1 MPCSELYILHFTVEQ
16 SVCREMTRMV
26 QRTALVGNKKGWRRG
41 SRVFGMK
48 LLPWTPSIASAHDIM
63 ADFIGM
69 TISVT
74 LLQPPGAVLIGRV
87 AHVIAG
93 QTLALEH
100 VFFPQSG
107 NHVPSYNVP
116 AHLIQD
122 LHVVETNFEASSK
135 PSTPAAN
142 ISASRGTA
150 QFPAPL
156 PIPGQDARVES
167 PLAKKTPSFVDPAI
181 LSFSKS
187 PAPSARSQPPPP
199 PPPTAVQQPS
209 APITPSKKALS
220 TAAAAIPP
228 ITTSPFVAHAAEP
241 PISQEQEY
249 ADEDAAQSA
258 KKTRR
263 GRRGPRTTQVPL
275 AAATEAQTV
284 KETLSPN
291 VSRNG
296 NDMTITPSTNKKGWR
311 STPLL
316 KEPTSA
322 ASSKTKKKAKH
333 PLNGLA
339 NQNGWATEEATD
351 IQEMEDFDF
360 EANLSKFDKRTVFD
374 QIRNED
380 TTADEDRLVSHNRLA
395 RPGTYGGKNL
405 HPTENVL
412 SPTLKP
418 KVHEGDLESSSDA
431 DTELNFGSGP
441 NSKRAPSRTSNK
453 RPSRMSNSGLPEDI
467 IHPLA
472 ASLASTAFNRSMSSL
487 RGSSIVAS
495 SPNPNRARSPQ
506 SIQSPMHSLDQ
517 LSLAQQAAAAPRP
530 HFKTPK
536 SKYPCSL
543 YHPDRLRQAEADAI
557 SNIGISADAITE
569 NAARGIA
576 ESVLT
581 STLKPGA
588 SRRNSKIANNQPNSN
603 SKPVVVILAGNHV
616 TGARAIASARHLYS
630 RNFKVLISVLDF
642 SNPSV
647 WHPQLAKHIHS
658 LQALGRKAARTEGWR
673 STSGQIKKLDGPPV
687 IIVDA
692 LLDGQRYAD
701 IRDDDLRT
709 EAREMIDWA
718 NRSRAGVLSI
728 NIPSGFDNVNGS
740 SSIVDGEPLA
750 IRPEAVLALGVPV
763 LGLLE
768 AIREGEGSAWTVT
781 AIDTGVNVVLGDR
794 EKVQFG
800 TEWSVNLR
808 FVSGEA

>member
-1 MPCSELYILHFTVEQ
+1 
-16 SVCREMTRMV
+16 
-26 QRTALVGNKKGWRRG
+26 
-41 SRVFGMK
+41 
-48 LLPWTPSIASAHDIM
+48 M

-74 LLQPPGAVLIGRV
+74 LQQPPGAVLIGRV

-100 VFFPQSG
+100 VFFPHSG

-116 AHLIQD
+116 ANLILD

-135 PSTPAAN
+135 PHTPAAN
-142 ISASRGTA
+142 ISASRGSS
-150 QFPAPL
+150 QFPPPAPAHE
-156 PIPGQDARVES
+156 ARIES

-187 PAPSARSQPPPP
+187 PAPAARVQPPPLP
-199 PPPTAVQQPS
+199 QQPS
-209 APITPSKKALS
+209 APVTPSKKALS
-220 TAAAAIPP
+220 AATAAVPP
-228 ITTSPFVAHAAEP
+228 TVTSPFVAHATEP
-241 PISQEQEY
+241 STLQEQEY
-249 ADEDAAQSA
+249 ADDNPTQSG

-263 GRRGPRTTQVPL
+263 GRRGPRPTQIPL

-296 NDMTITPSTNKKGWR
+296 NDMTVTPSTNKKGWR

-322 ASSKTKKKAKH
+322 ASASSKTKKKSKRT
-333 PLNGLA
+333 LNGLGD
-339 NQNGWATEEATD
+339 QNGWATEEATD
-351 IQEMEDFDF
+351 IHDMGDFDF

-418 KVHEGDLESSSDA
+418 KHHASDLESSSDA

-441 NSKRAPSRTSNK
+441 NSRRAPSRTSNK
-453 RPSRMSNSGLPEDI
+453 RPSRMSTSGLPEDI
-467 IHPLA
+467 LHPLA
-472 ASLASTAFNRSMSSL
+472 TSLASTALNRSMSSL
-487 RGSSIVAS
+487 RGSSVVAS
-495 SPNPNRARSPQ
+495 SPNPNRARSPP
-506 SIQSPMHSLDQ
+506 SIQSPLHSLDQ

-588 SRRNSKIANNQPNSN
+588 SRRNSKIASNLPNSN

-630 RNFKVLISVLDF
+630 RGFKVLISVLDF

-658 LQALGRKAARTEGWR
+658 LQMLGRKAARIESWR
-673 STSGQIKKLDGPPV
+673 STSGQIKKLEGPPV

-692 LLDGQRYAD
+692 LLDGQRHAD
-701 IRDDDLRT
+701 ICDEDLRT

-718 NRSRAGVLSI
+718 NRSRAGVVSI
-728 NIPSGFDNVNGS
+728 NIPSGFDAVDGS
-740 SSIVDGEPLA
+740 SSVVDGEPLA
-750 IRPEAVLALGVPV
+750 IRPEAVLSLGVPI

-768 AIREGEGSAWTVT
+768 AIREGEGSAWVLT
-781 AIDTGVNVVLGDR
+781 AVDTGVNVVLGDR

-800 TEWSVNLR
+800 ADWSVSFR
-808 FVSGEA
+808 FVSGEVQT

>member
-1 MPCSELYILHFTVEQ
+1 LAHEII
-16 SVCREMTRMV
+16 
-26 QRTALVGNKKGWRRG
+26 ALVITV
-41 SRVFGMK
+41 S
-48 LLPWTPSIASAHDIM
+48 THSIM

-87 AHVIAG
+87 ADVIAG
-93 QTLALEH
+93 QTLALQH

-142 ISASRGTA
+142 ISASRGSA

-156 PIPGQDARVES
+156 PIPTQEARVES
-167 PLAKKTPSFVDPAI
+167 PLAKKAPSFVDPAI

-199 PPPTAVQQPS
+199 PPAAVQQPS
-209 APITPSKKALS
+209 APVTPSKKALS
-220 TAAAAIPP
+220 AAAAAIPP
-228 ITTSPFVAHAAEP
+228 TTTSPFVAHVAEP
-241 PISQEQEY
+241 TVAPDQDY
-249 ADEDAAQSA
+249 ADDNAAQSA

-263 GRRGPRTTQVPL
+263 GRRGPKPIQTPL
-275 AAATEAQTV
+275 VAATEAQTV

-296 NDMTITPSTNKKGWR
+296 NDMTITPSTSKKGWR

-322 ASSKTKKKAKH
+322 ASSKTKKKAKN

-339 NQNGWATEEATD
+339 SQNGWATEEATD
-351 IQEMEDFDF
+351 IQDMGDFDF

-418 KVHEGDLESSSDA
+418 KHHGSELESSSDA

-467 IHPLA
+467 LHPLA
-472 ASLASTAFNRSMSSL
+472 ASLASTALNRSVSSL
-487 RGSSIVAS
+487 RGSSVVAS

-506 SIQSPMHSLDQ
+506 SIQSPLHSLDQ

-581 STLKPGA
+581 STLKPGV
-588 SRRNSKIANNQPNSN
+588 SRRNSKISNNLPNSN

-630 RNFKVLISVLDF
+630 RGFKVLISVLDF

-658 LQALGRKAARTEGWR
+658 LQALGRKAARIEGWR
-673 STSGQIKKLDGPPV
+673 STSGQIKKLEGPPV

-692 LLDGQRYAD
+692 LLDGQRHAD
-701 IRDDDLRT
+701 IRDEDLRT

-768 AIREGEGSAWTVT
+768 AIKEGEGSAWTVT

-794 EKVQFG
+794 EKVLFG
-800 TEWSVNLR
+800 ADWSVNLR
-808 FVSGEA
+808 FVSGEVQA

>member
-1 MPCSELYILHFTVEQ
+1 
-16 SVCREMTRMV
+16 
-26 QRTALVGNKKGWRRG
+26 
-41 SRVFGMK
+41 
-48 LLPWTPSIASAHDIM
+48 M

-74 LLQPPGAVLIGRV
+74 LQQPPGAVLIGRV

-100 VFFPQSG
+100 VFFPHSG

-116 AHLIQD
+116 ANLILD

-135 PSTPAAN
+135 PHTPAAN
-142 ISASRGTA
+142 ISASRGSS
-150 QFPAPL
+150 QFPPPAPAHE
-156 PIPGQDARVES
+156 ARIES

-187 PAPSARSQPPPP
+187 PAPA
-199 PPPTAVQQPS
+199 AQPS
-209 APITPSKKALS
+209 TL
-220 TAAAAIPP
+220 
-228 ITTSPFVAHAAEP
+228 
-241 PISQEQEY
+241 QEQEY
-249 ADEDAAQSA
+249 ADDNPTQSG

-263 GRRGPRTTQVPL
+263 GRRGPRPTQIPL

-296 NDMTITPSTNKKGWR
+296 NDMTVTPSTNKKGWR

-322 ASSKTKKKAKH
+322 ASASSKTKKKSKRT
-333 PLNGLA
+333 LNGLGD
-339 NQNGWATEEATD
+339 QNGWATEEATD
-351 IQEMEDFDF
+351 IHDMGDFDF

-418 KVHEGDLESSSDA
+418 KHHASDLESSSDA

-441 NSKRAPSRTSNK
+441 NSRRAPSRTSNK
-453 RPSRMSNSGLPEDI
+453 RPSRMSTSGLPEDI
-467 IHPLA
+467 LHPLA
-472 ASLASTAFNRSMSSL
+472 TSLASTALNRSMSSL
-487 RGSSIVAS
+487 RGSS
-495 SPNPNRARSPQ
+495 
-506 SIQSPMHSLDQ
+506 
-517 LSLAQQAAAAPRP
+517 
-530 HFKTPK
+530 TPK

-576 ESVLT
+576 VSVIT

-588 SRRNSKIANNQPNSN
+588 SRRNSKIASNLPNSN

-630 RNFKVLISVLDF
+630 RGFKVLISVLDF

-658 LQALGRKAARTEGWR
+658 LQMLGRKAARIEGWR
-673 STSGQIKKLDGPPV
+673 STSGQIKKLEGPPV

-692 LLDGQRYAD
+692 LLDGQRHAD
-701 IRDDDLRT
+701 IRDEDLRT

-718 NRSRAGVLSI
+718 NRSRAGVVSI
-728 NIPSGFDNVNGS
+728 NIPSGFDAVDGS
-740 SSIVDGEPLA
+740 SSVVDGEPLA
-750 IRPEAVLALGVPV
+750 IRPEAVLSLGVPI

-768 AIREGEGSAWTVT
+768 AIREGEGSAWVLT
-781 AIDTGVNVVLGDR
+781 AVDTGVNVVLGDR

-800 TEWSVNLR
+800 ADWSVSFR
-808 FVSGEA
+808 FVSGEVQT

>member
-1 MPCSELYILHFTVEQ
+1 
-16 SVCREMTRMV
+16 MTIDI
-26 QRTALVGNKKGWRRG
+26 
-41 SRVFGMK
+41 
-48 LLPWTPSIASAHDIM
+48 IAFVHDMM
-63 ADFIGM
+63 ADFTGM

-74 LLQPPGAVLIGRV
+74 LQQPPGAILIGRV
-87 AHVIAG
+87 VHVVAG
-93 QTLALEH
+93 EYLALEQ

-116 AHLIQD
+116 AQLIQD
-122 LHVVETNFEASSK
+122 LRVVETNFEASSK
-135 PSTPAAN
+135 PHTPSAN
-142 ISASRGTA
+142 FSASRAPA

-156 PIPGQDARVES
+156 PAQEARTES

-187 PAPSARSQPPPP
+187 PAPTARSQPPPLP
-199 PPPTAVQQPS
+199 QQPS
-209 APITPSKKALS
+209 APVTPSKKALS
-220 TAAAAIPP
+220 AAAAAIPP
-228 ITTSPFVAHAAEP
+228 TNTSRFVAHAAEP
-241 PISQEQEY
+241 SAHQDQDY
-249 ADEDAAQSA
+249 VDDNTGQSG

-263 GRRGPRTTQVPL
+263 GRRGPRTTQVPVT
-275 AAATEAQTV
+275 AATEAQTV

-322 ASSKTKKKAKH
+322 ASSKTKKKAKR
-333 PLNGLA
+333 PLNGLGD
-339 NQNGWATEEATD
+339 QNGWATEEATD
-351 IQEMEDFDF
+351 IQDMGDFDF

-418 KVHEGDLESSSDA
+418 KHHGSELESSSDA
-431 DTELNFGSGP
+431 DTEVNFGSGP
-441 NSKRAPSRTSNK
+441 NSRRAPSRTSNK
-453 RPSRMSNSGLPEDI
+453 RPSRMSTSGLPEDI

-472 ASLASTAFNRSMSSL
+472 ASLASTALNRSVSSL
-487 RGSSIVAS
+487 RDSSVVAS

-517 LSLAQQAAAAPRP
+517 LSLAQQAAAVPRP

-569 NAARGIA
+569 NAARGTA

-588 SRRNSKIANNQPNSN
+588 SRRNSKIANNLPNSN
-603 SKPVVVILAGNHV
+603 SKSVVVILAGNHI

-630 RNFKVLISVLDF
+630 RGFKVLISVLDF

-658 LQALGRKAARTEGWR
+658 LQALGRKAARIEGWR
-673 STSGQIKKLDGPPV
+673 STSGQIKKLEGPPV

-701 IRDDDLRT
+701 IRDEDLRT

-718 NRSRAGVLSI
+718 NRSRAGVVSI
-728 NIPSGFDNVNGS
+728 NIPSGFDNVDGS

-768 AIREGEGSAWTVT
+768 AIKEGEGSAWVIT
-781 AIDTGVNVVLGDR
+781 AIDTGVNVVLSDR

-800 TEWSVNLR
+800 ADWSVNLR
-808 FVSGEA
+808 FVSGETQA

>member
-1 MPCSELYILHFTVEQ
+1 LAHEII
-16 SVCREMTRMV
+16 
-26 QRTALVGNKKGWRRG
+26 ALAI
-41 SRVFGMK
+41 
-48 LLPWTPSIASAHDIM
+48 IASTHSIM

-87 AHVIAG
+87 ADVIAG
-93 QTLALEH
+93 QTLALQH

-142 ISASRGTA
+142 ISASRGSA

-156 PIPGQDARVES
+156 PIPTLEARVES
-167 PLAKKTPSFVDPAI
+167 PLAKKAPSFVDPAI

-187 PAPSARSQPPPP
+187 PAPSARSQLPPPP
-199 PPPTAVQQPS
+199 PPALQQPS
-209 APITPSKKALS
+209 APVTPSKKALS
-220 TAAAAIPP
+220 AAAAAIPP
-228 ITTSPFVAHAAEP
+228 TTTSPFVAHVAEP
-241 PISQEQEY
+241 TVAPDQDY
-249 ADEDAAQSA
+249 ADDNAAQSA

-263 GRRGPRTTQVPL
+263 GRRGPKPIQTPL
-275 AAATEAQTV
+275 VAATEAQTV

-296 NDMTITPSTNKKGWR
+296 NDMTITPSTSKKGWR

-322 ASSKTKKKAKH
+322 ASSKTKKKAKN

-339 NQNGWATEEATD
+339 SQNGWATEEATH
-351 IQEMEDFDF
+351 IQDMGDFDF

-395 RPGTYGGKNL
+395 RPGTYGGK
-405 HPTENVL
+405 
-412 SPTLKP
+412 
-418 KVHEGDLESSSDA
+418 
-431 DTELNFGSGP
+431 LNFGSGP

-467 IHPLA
+467 LHPLA
-472 ASLASTAFNRSMSSL
+472 ASLASTALNRSVSSL
-487 RGSSIVAS
+487 RGSSVVAS

-506 SIQSPMHSLDQ
+506 SIQSPLHSLDQ

-581 STLKPGA
+581 STLKPGV
-588 SRRNSKIANNQPNSN
+588 SRRNSKISNNLPNSN

-630 RNFKVLISVLDF
+630 RGFKVLIAVLDF

-658 LQALGRKAARTEGWR
+658 LQALGRKAARIEGWR
-673 STSGQIKKLDGPPV
+673 STSGQIKKLEGPPV

-692 LLDGQRYAD
+692 LLDGQRHAD
-701 IRDDDLRT
+701 IRDEDLRT
-709 EAREMIDWA
+709 EARDMIDWA

-768 AIREGEGSAWTVT
+768 AIKEGEGSAWTVT

-794 EKVQFG
+794 EKVLFG
-800 TEWSVNLR
+800 ADWSVNLR
-808 FVSGEA
+808 FVSGEVQA

>member
-1 MPCSELYILHFTVEQ
+1 
-16 SVCREMTRMV
+16 
-26 QRTALVGNKKGWRRG
+26 
-41 SRVFGMK
+41 
-48 LLPWTPSIASAHDIM
+48 M

-74 LLQPPGAVLIGRV
+74 LQQPPGALLIGRV

-116 AHLIQD
+116 ASLIQD
-122 LHVVETNFEASSK
+122 LHVVETNHEASSK
-135 PSTPAAN
+135 PNTAAAGH
-142 ISASRGTA
+142 S
-150 QFPAPL
+150 QFPPTLARDAPVVNNHTQF
-156 PIPGQDARVES
+156 PTPTTHAAHHIES
-167 PLAKKTPSFVDPAI
+167 PLVNKTPSFVDPAI
-181 LSFSKS
+181 LSFSKT
-187 PAPSARSQPPPP
+187 PATSEL
-199 PPPTAVQQPS
+199 QPS
-209 APITPSKKALS
+209 SVLVTPSKTPLPPAAAVVPLANTSRSVTASSAITATIPPANTPAPVVNVTES
-220 TAAAAIPP
+220 TA
-228 ITTSPFVAHAAEP
+228 
-241 PISQEQEY
+241 QEEQDD
-249 ADEDAAQSA
+249 ADDQPNQSG

-263 GRRGPRTTQVPL
+263 GRRGPRNQIPL

-296 NDMTITPSTNKKGWR
+296 NDMTITPSTTNKKGWR

-316 KEPTSA
+316 KEPMSSA
-322 ASSKTKKKAKH
+322 KSKKK
-333 PLNGLA
+333 N
-339 NQNGWATEEATD
+339 NNNRSTDQNGWATEEAAE
-351 IQEMEDFDF
+351 IQDLGDFDF
-360 EANLSKFDKRTVFD
+360 AANLSKFDKRTVFD

-395 RPGTYGGKNL
+395 RPGTYGGKNI
-405 HPTENVL
+405 HHTEMVL

-418 KVHEGDLESSSDA
+418 KQHVSDVESSSDA
-431 DTELNFGSGP
+431 ETEV
-441 NSKRAPSRTSNK
+441 NSRCAPSRTSNK
-453 RPSRMSNSGLPEDI
+453 RPTRLSTTALADDI
-467 IHPLA
+467 LHPLA
-472 ASLASTAFNRSMSSL
+472 SAAFNRSVSSL
-487 RGSSIVAS
+487 RGSSVVAS
-495 SPNPNRARSPQ
+495 SPNHGLARSPR
-506 SIQSPMHSLDQ
+506 SVQSPLHSLDQ
-517 LSLAQQAAAAPRP
+517 ISLAQQAAAAPRP
-530 HFKTPK
+530 HFRTPK

-576 ESVLT
+576 ECVLT

-588 SRRNSKIANNQPNSN
+588 SRRNSKIANNQQNPN

-630 RNFKVLISVLDF
+630 RGFKVLISVLDF

-647 WHPQLAKHIHS
+647 WNPQLAKHIHS
-658 LQALGRKAARTEGWR
+658 LQALGRKAARIEGWR
-673 STSGQIKKLDGPPV
+673 STSGQIKKLEGPPV

-701 IRDDDLRT
+701 MRDEDLQM
-709 EAREMIDWA
+709 EARETIDWA
-718 NRSRAGVLSI
+718 NRSRAGVVSI
-728 NIPSGFDNVNGS
+728 NIPSGFDSVDGS
-740 SSIVDGEPLA
+740 SSVVEGEPMA
-750 IRPEAVLALGVPV
+750 VRPEAVLSLGVPL

-768 AIREGEGSAWTVT
+768 AIREGEGSAWTLT
-781 AIDTGVNVVLGDR
+781 AIDTGVNVVLNDR

-800 TEWSVNLR
+800 AAWSVNFR
-808 FVSGEA
+808 FVSGEAQA

>member
-1 MPCSELYILHFTVEQ
+1 
-16 SVCREMTRMV
+16 
-26 QRTALVGNKKGWRRG
+26 
-41 SRVFGMK
+41 
-48 LLPWTPSIASAHDIM
+48 M

-74 LLQPPGAVLIGRV
+74 LQQPPGAVLIGRV

-100 VFFPQSG
+100 VFFPHSG

-116 AHLIQD
+116 ANLILD

-135 PSTPAAN
+135 PHTPAAN
-142 ISASRGTA
+142 ISASRGSS
-150 QFPAPL
+150 QFPPPAPAHE
-156 PIPGQDARVES
+156 ARIES

-187 PAPSARSQPPPP
+187 PAPAARIQPPPLP
-199 PPPTAVQQPS
+199 QQPS
-209 APITPSKKALS
+209 APVTPSKKALS
-220 TAAAAIPP
+220 AATAAIPP
-228 ITTSPFVAHAAEP
+228 TVTSPFVAHAAEP
-241 PISQEQEY
+241 STLQEQEY
-249 ADEDAAQSA
+249 ADDNPTQSG

-263 GRRGPRTTQVPL
+263 GRRGPRPTQIPL

-296 NDMTITPSTNKKGWR
+296 NDMT
-311 STPLL
+311 
-316 KEPTSA
+316 EPTLAAS
-322 ASSKTKKKAKH
+322 ASSKTKKKSKRT
-333 PLNGLA
+333 LNGLGD
-339 NQNGWATEEATD
+339 QNGWATEEATD
-351 IQEMEDFDF
+351 IHDMGDFDF

-418 KVHEGDLESSSDA
+418 KHHASDLESSSDA

-441 NSKRAPSRTSNK
+441 NSRRAPSRTSNK
-453 RPSRMSNSGLPEDI
+453 RPSRMSTSGLPEDI
-467 IHPLA
+467 LHPLA
-472 ASLASTAFNRSMSSL
+472 TSLASTALNRSMSSL
-487 RGSSIVAS
+487 RGSSVVAS
-495 SPNPNRARSPQ
+495 SPNPNRARSPP
-506 SIQSPMHSLDQ
+506 SIQSPLHSLDQ

-588 SRRNSKIANNQPNSN
+588 SRRNSKIASNLPNSN

-630 RNFKVLISVLDF
+630 RGFKVLISVLDF

-658 LQALGRKAARTEGWR
+658 LQMLGRKAARIEGWR
-673 STSGQIKKLDGPPV
+673 STSGQIKKLEGPPV

-692 LLDGQRYAD
+692 LLDGQRHAD
-701 IRDDDLRT
+701 IRDEDLRT

-718 NRSRAGVLSI
+718 NRSRAGVVSI
-728 NIPSGFDNVNGS
+728 NIPSGFDAVDGS
-740 SSIVDGEPLA
+740 SSVVDGEPLA
-750 IRPEAVLALGVPV
+750 IRPEAVLSLGVPI

-768 AIREGEGSAWTVT
+768 AIREGEGSAWVLT
-781 AIDTGVNVVLGDR
+781 A
-794 EKVQFG
+794 
-800 TEWSVNLR
+800 
-808 FVSGEA
+808 

>member
-1 MPCSELYILHFTVEQ
+1 
-16 SVCREMTRMV
+16 
-26 QRTALVGNKKGWRRG
+26 
-41 SRVFGMK
+41 
-48 LLPWTPSIASAHDIM
+48 M
-63 ADFIGM
+63 ADFTGM

-74 LLQPPGAVLIGRV
+74 LQQPPGAILIGRV
-87 AHVIAG
+87 VHVVAG
-93 QTLALEH
+93 EYLALEQ

-116 AHLIQD
+116 AQLIQD
-122 LHVVETNFEASSK
+122 LRVVETNFEASSK
-135 PSTPAAN
+135 PQTPTASF
-142 ISASRGTA
+142 SASRGPA
-150 QFPAPL
+150 QFPVPVPVPA
-156 PIPGQDARVES
+156 QEARTES

-187 PAPSARSQPPPP
+187 PAPTARSQPPPLP
-199 PPPTAVQQPS
+199 QQPS
-209 APITPSKKALS
+209 APVTPSKKALS
-220 TAAAAIPP
+220 AAAAAIPP
-228 ITTSPFVAHAAEP
+228 TITSPFVAHAAEP
-241 PISQEQEY
+241 SAPQDQDY
-249 ADEDAAQSA
+249 VDDNTAQSG

-263 GRRGPRTTQVPL
+263 GRRGPRMTQVPVT
-275 AAATEAQTV
+275 AATEAQTV

-322 ASSKTKKKAKH
+322 ASSKATKKKAKR
-333 PLNGLA
+333 PLNGLGD
-339 NQNGWATEEATD
+339 QNGWATEEATD
-351 IQEMEDFDF
+351 IQDMGDFDF

-418 KVHEGDLESSSDA
+418 KHHGSELESSSDA
-431 DTELNFGSGP
+431 DTEVNFGSGP
-441 NSKRAPSRTSNK
+441 NSRRAPSRTSNK
-453 RPSRMSNSGLPEDI
+453 RPSRMSTSGLPEEI
-467 IHPLA
+467 LHPLA
-472 ASLASTAFNRSMSSL
+472 TSLASTALNRSVSSL
-487 RGSSIVAS
+487 RGSSVVAS

-506 SIQSPMHSLDQ
+506 SIQSPMLSLDQ

-530 HFKTPK
+530 HFRTPK

-576 ESVLT
+576 ESVLS

-588 SRRNSKIANNQPNSN
+588 SRRNSKIANNPPNSN
-603 SKPVVVILAGNHV
+603 SKSVVVILAGNHI

-630 RNFKVLISVLDF
+630 RGFTVLISVLDY

-658 LQALGRKAARTEGWR
+658 LQALGRKAARIEGWR
-673 STSGQIKKLDGPPV
+673 STSGQIKKLEGPPV

-701 IRDDDLRT
+701 IRDEDLRT

-718 NRSRAGVLSI
+718 NRSRAGVVSI
-728 NIPSGFDNVNGS
+728 DIPSGFHNVDGS

-768 AIREGEGSAWTVT
+768 AIKEGEGSAWVVTVV
-781 AIDTGVNVVLGDR
+781 DTGVNIVLSDR

-800 TEWSVNLR
+800 AEWSVNLR
-808 FVSGEA
+808 FVSGEAQA

>member
-1 MPCSELYILHFTVEQ
+1 
-16 SVCREMTRMV
+16 
-26 QRTALVGNKKGWRRG
+26 
-41 SRVFGMK
+41 
-48 LLPWTPSIASAHDIM
+48 M

-74 LLQPPGAVLIGRV
+74 LQSPPGAVLIGRV
-87 AHVIAG
+87 ANVIAG

-107 NHVPSYNVP
+107 NTLPHYNVP
-116 AHLIQD
+116 ASIIQD

-135 PSTPAAN
+135 PYAPAAN
-142 ISASRGTA
+142 TSAARGTA
-150 QFPAPL
+150 ASVAPVAAPVPGPVPAPA
-156 PIPGQDARVES
+156 PVAETRIES

-187 PAPSARSQPPPP
+187 PAPTPTSRSQPPEER
-199 PPPTAVQQPS
+199 PS
-209 APITPSKKALS
+209 LPVTPSKKALS
-220 TAAAAIPP
+220 AAAAAVPP
-228 ITTSPFVAHAAEP
+228 TNTSPFIAHAPEP
-241 PISQEQEY
+241 AARQEQDY
-249 ADEDAAQSA
+249 ADDQPNQSS

-263 GRRGPRTTQVPL
+263 GRRGPRNQIPYT
-275 AAATEAQTV
+275 AATEAQTV

-296 NDMTITPSTNKKGWR
+296 HDMTVTPSTNKKGWR

-316 KEPTSA
+316 KEPTSS
-322 ASSKTKKKAKH
+322 ASAKTKKMAWSKRA
-333 PLNGLA
+333 LNGMGD
-339 NQNGWATEEATD
+339 QNGWATEEATD
-351 IQEMEDFDF
+351 IHDMGDFDF

-405 HPTENVL
+405 HPTEMVL

-418 KVHEGDLESSSDA
+418 KHHESDVESSSDA

-441 NSKRAPSRTSNK
+441 NSRRAPSRTSNK

-472 ASLASTAFNRSMSSL
+472 ASLASTALNRSVSSL
-487 RGSSIVAS
+487 RGSSVVAS
-495 SPNPNRARSPQ
+495 SPNPARARSPP
-506 SIQSPMHSLDQ
+506 SVQSPLHSIDQ
-517 LSLAQQAAAAPRP
+517 LSLSQPPAARP
-530 HFKTPK
+530 HFRTP
-536 SKYPCSL
+536 KYPCSL

-557 SNIGISADAITE
+557 SNVGISADAITE

-588 SRRNSKIANNQPNSN
+588 SRRNSKIASNLPSSN

-630 RNFKVLISVLDF
+630 RGFKVLISVLDF

-658 LQALGRKAARTEGWR
+658 LQALGRKAARIEGWS
-673 STSGQIKKLDGPPV
+673 STSGQIKKLEGPPV
-687 IIVDA
+687 VIVDA

-701 IRDDDLRT
+701 IRDGDLQT

-718 NRSRAGVLSI
+718 NRSRAGVVSI
-728 NIPSGFDNVNGS
+728 NIPSGFDSVDGS

-750 IRPEAVLALGVPV
+750 IRPEAVLALGVPIS
-763 LGLLE
+763 GLPE
-768 AIREGEGSAWTVT
+768 AIREGEGSAWALT
-781 AIDTGVNVVLGDR
+781 AIDTGVNVVLSDR

-800 TEWSVNLR
+800 ADWSVSFR
-808 FVSGEA
+808 FVSTETQA

>member
-1 MPCSELYILHFTVEQ
+1 
-16 SVCREMTRMV
+16 
-26 QRTALVGNKKGWRRG
+26 
-41 SRVFGMK
+41 
-48 LLPWTPSIASAHDIM
+48 M

-74 LLQPPGAVLIGRV
+74 LQQPPGAVLIGRV

-100 VFFPQSG
+100 VFFPHSG

-116 AHLIQD
+116 ANLILD

-135 PSTPAAN
+135 PHTPAAN
-142 ISASRGTA
+142 ISASRGSS
-150 QFPAPL
+150 QFPPPAPAHE
-156 PIPGQDARVES
+156 ARIES

-187 PAPSARSQPPPP
+187 PAPAARIQPPPLP
-199 PPPTAVQQPS
+199 QQPS
-209 APITPSKKALS
+209 APATPSKKALS
-220 TAAAAIPP
+220 AATAAIPP
-228 ITTSPFVAHAAEP
+228 TVTSPFVAHAAEP
-241 PISQEQEY
+241 STLQEQEY
-249 ADEDAAQSA
+249 ADDNPTQSG

-263 GRRGPRTTQVPL
+263 GRRGPRPTQIPL

-296 NDMTITPSTNKKGWR
+296 NDMTVTPSTNKKGWR

-322 ASSKTKKKAKH
+322 ASASSKTKKKSKRT
-333 PLNGLA
+333 LNGLGD
-339 NQNGWATEEATD
+339 QNGWATEEATD
-351 IQEMEDFDF
+351 IHDMGDFDF

-418 KVHEGDLESSSDA
+418 KHHASDLESSSDA

-441 NSKRAPSRTSNK
+441 NSRRAPSRTSNK
-453 RPSRMSNSGLPEDI
+453 RPSRMSTSGLPEDI
-467 IHPLA
+467 LHPLA
-472 ASLASTAFNRSMSSL
+472 TSLASTALNRSMSSL
-487 RGSSIVAS
+487 RGSSVVAS
-495 SPNPNRARSPQ
+495 SPNPNRARSPP
-506 SIQSPMHSLDQ
+506 SIQSPLHSLDQ

-576 ESVLT
+576 ESVIT

-588 SRRNSKIANNQPNSN
+588 SRRNSKIASNLPNSN

-630 RNFKVLISVLDF
+630 RGFKVLISVLDF

-658 LQALGRKAARTEGWR
+658 LQMLGRKAARIEGWR
-673 STSGQIKKLDGPPV
+673 STSGQIKKLEGPPV

-692 LLDGQRYAD
+692 LLDGQRHAD
-701 IRDDDLRT
+701 IRDEDLRT

-718 NRSRAGVLSI
+718 NRSRAGVVSI
-728 NIPSGFDNVNGS
+728 NIPSGFDAVDGS
-740 SSIVDGEPLA
+740 SSVVDGEPLA
-750 IRPEAVLALGVPV
+750 IRPEAVLSLGVPI

-768 AIREGEGSAWTVT
+768 AIREGEGSAWVLT
-781 AIDTGVNVVLGDR
+781 AVDTGVNVVLGDR

-800 TEWSVNLR
+800 ADWSVSFR
-808 FVSGEA
+808 FVSGEVQT

>member
-1 MPCSELYILHFTVEQ
+1 
-16 SVCREMTRMV
+16 
-26 QRTALVGNKKGWRRG
+26 
-41 SRVFGMK
+41 
-48 LLPWTPSIASAHDIM
+48 M

-74 LLQPPGAVLIGRV
+74 LQQPPGAVLIGRV

-116 AHLIQD
+116 ANLISD

-135 PSTPAAN
+135 PHAPAAN
-142 ISASRGTA
+142 ISASRGAA

-156 PIPGQDARVES
+156 PVPAHDARVES

-187 PAPSARSQPPPP
+187 PAPAARSQPPPP
-199 PPPTAVQQPS
+199 PALQQPS
-209 APITPSKKALS
+209 APVTPSKKALS
-220 TAAAAIPP
+220 AAAAAIPP
-228 ITTSPFVAHAAEP
+228 TNTSPFVAHAAEP
-241 PISQEQEY
+241 PVTQEQEY
-249 ADEDAAQSA
+249 AEDNANQSG

-263 GRRGPRTTQVPL
+263 GRRGPRITQVPL

-322 ASSKTKKKAKH
+322 ASSKTKKKAKR
-333 PLNGLA
+333 PLNGL
-339 NQNGWATEEATD
+339 NGDQNGWATEEATD
-351 IQEMEDFDF
+351 IHDMGDFDF

-418 KVHEGDLESSSDA
+418 KHHGSELESSSDA

-441 NSKRAPSRTSNK
+441 NSRRAPSRTSNK

-467 IHPLA
+467 PHPLA
-472 ASLASTAFNRSMSSL
+472 ASLASTALNRSMSSL
-487 RGSSIVAS
+487 RGSSVVAS
-495 SPNPNRARSPQ
+495 SPNPNRARSPP
-506 SIQSPMHSLDQ
+506 SIQSPMNSLDQ
-517 LSLAQQAAAAPRP
+517 LSLAQQAAASPRP

-576 ESVLT
+576 ECVLT

-588 SRRNSKIANNQPNSN
+588 SRRNSKIANNLPNPN

-630 RNFKVLISVLDF
+630 RGFKVLISVLDF

-658 LQALGRKAARTEGWR
+658 LQALGRKAARIEGWR
-673 STSGQIKKLDGPPV
+673 STSGQIKKLEGPPV
-687 IIVDA
+687 VIVDA
-692 LLDGQRYAD
+692 LLDGQRHAD
-701 IRDDDLRT
+701 IRDEDLRA

-718 NRSRAGVLSI
+718 NRSRAGVVSI
-728 NIPSGFDNVNGS
+728 NIPSGFDNVDGS

-763 LGLLE
+763 LGLIE
-768 AIREGEGSAWTVT
+768 AIREGEGSAWVIT
-781 AIDTGVNVVLGDR
+781 AVDTGVNVVLSDR

-800 TEWSVNLR
+800 ADWTVNLR
-808 FVSGEA
+808 FVSGEAQA